1 MRESDI
7 RPLDHF
13 QKYLKMSIEDAATY
27 FGSSLRRSISCPAC
41 DSEIGTPAFE
51 KSGFG
56 FVLCD
61 VCGTL
66 YQSPR
71 PPVEDFSRFYQE
83 SLSARYWAKT
93 FFPAVA
99 EVRRTSLFRP
109 KVKEIARLCKERGFS
124 PEVLADIGAGY
135 GLFLEEWRTISP
147 ETKLIA
153 IEPNPDLAEVC
164 RNKGFNVVE
173 SFVEEASDLHEQ
185 IDLVVALE
193 VIEHVYDPMVFCNSL
208 RNLLKDG
215 GRILLTGLTVDGFD
229 IQVLWGD
236 SKSISPPHHINFI
249 SIAGFKQL
257 LTRAG
262 FSNVRIF
269 TPGKLDVDIVKNAL
283 TEKPEI
289 LTGQRFIKNLLG
301 RSEDVLK
308 EFQKF
313 LSDHQ
318 LSSHCWIWAE
328 K

>member
-1 MRESDI
+1 MKESDI
-7 RPLDHF
+7 RPLDLF
-13 QKYLKMSIEDAATY
+13 RKYLKMSVEDAATY
-27 FGSSLRRSISCPAC
+27 FGLSLRENISCPAC
-41 DSEIGTPAFE
+41 ESEVGTPAFE
-51 KSGFG
+51 KNGFG

-66 YQSPR
+66 YQNPR
-71 PPVEDFSRFYQE
+71 PPMEDFSRFYQE
-83 SLSARYWAKT
+83 SRSAEYWAKA

-109 KVKEIARLCKERGFS
+109 KVKEIGRLCEEKGFS

-135 GLFLEEWRTISP
+135 GLFLEEWRAIFP

-173 SFVEEASDLHEQ
+173 SFAEEALDLHGQ

-193 VIEHVYDPMVFCNSL
+193 VIEHVYDPLIFCRSL

-229 IQVLWGD
+229 IQVLWKD
-236 SKSISPPHHINFI
+236 SKSISPPHHINFM
-249 SIAGFKQL
+249 SIVGFKQL

-262 FSNVRIF
+262 FSNVQIF
-269 TPGKLDVDIVKNAL
+269 TPGKLDVDIVKNTVA
-283 TEKPEI
+283 EKPDI

-313 LSDHQ
+313 LRDHQ